1 MSGLMSRLSIAV
13 ALLFLFVIPP
23 AQAQR
28 DPDWVFLG
36 EQLVGKVERDVIN
49 IGQPED
55 WFTNRWFRSLYF
67 VAERT
72 DVYLISVR
80 LVYINGYTEDLRI
93 DEFIQRGDRLEVR
106 LGGERSYLK
115 SIEMIYRARP
125 ELRGEAVIKVFADPV
140 RRRGDVSPG
149 GAWTELGCQQVALLG
164 RDRDSIRVGRREGR
178 FRAVRLYAR
187 EADVELINVRVVYDN
202 GSPDEISVQQVLRA
216 GERTRPLDLRGR
228 ERSIERIDLVYR
240 TALNPAAII
249 AQGGIR
255 TAIVC
260 AEGLL

>member
-1 MSGLMSRLSIAV
+1 MSRLLSIAV
-13 ALLFLFVIPP
+13 ALQFLLVIPP

-49 IGQPED
+49 IGQSED
-55 WFTNRWFRSLYF
+55 WFTNRWFRALYF

-72 DVYLISVR
+72 DVYLMAIR

-93 DEFIQRGDRLEVR
+93 DEFIPRGDRLEVR
-106 LGGERSYLK
+106 LGGDRSYLK

-140 RRRGDVSPG
+140 RRRGDASPG
-149 GAWTELGCQQVALLG
+149 STWVELGCQQVALLG

-187 EADVELINVRVVYDN
+187 EADVELLSVRVMYED
-202 GSPDEISVQQVLRA
+202 GAPDDISVQQLLRA

-249 AQGGIR
+249 AQGGLR

-260 AEGLL
+260 VEGLQ

>member
-1 MSGLMSRLSIAV
+1 MSRLSSIAV
-13 ALLFLFVIPP
+13 ALLFLLVASP

-55 WFTNRWFRSLYF
+55 WFTNRWFRALYF
-67 VAERT
+67 VAERV
-72 DVYLISVR
+72 DVYLISIR

-93 DEFIQRGDRLEVR
+93 DEFIRRGDQLEVS
-106 LGGERSYLK
+106 LGGDRSYLK

-140 RRRGDVSPG
+140 RRRGDVLPRG
-149 GAWTELGCQQVALLG
+149 DWAELGCQQVALIG

-178 FRAVRLYAR
+178 FRALRLHAR
-187 EADVELINVRVVYDN
+187 EADVELLSLRVVYEN
-202 GSPDEISVQQVLRA
+202 GAPDDISVQQILRA
-216 GERTRPLDLRGR
+216 GQRTRPLDLRGR
-228 ERSIERIDLVYR
+228 ERAIERIDLVYR
-240 TALNPAAII
+240 TALNPGAII

-260 AEGLL
+260 AEGLQ

>member
-1 MSGLMSRLSIAV
+1 MSRLSSIAV
-13 ALLFLFVIPP
+13 VLLSLVVIPP

-36 EQLVGKVERDVIN
+36 EQSVGKVERDVIN

-55 WFTNRWFRSLYF
+55 WFANRWFRALYF
-67 VAERT
+67 VAERV
-72 DVYLISVR
+72 DVYLISIR

-93 DEFIQRGDRLEVR
+93 DEFIRRGDQLEVG
-106 LGGERSYLK
+106 LGGDRSYLK

-140 RRRGDVSPG
+140 RRRGDVLPRG
-149 GAWTELGCQQVALLG
+149 NWAELGCQQVALFA

-178 FRAVRLYAR
+178 FRAVRLHAR
-187 EADVELINVRVVYDN
+187 EADVELLTVRVVYES
-202 GSPDEISVQQVLRA
+202 GAPDDISVQQVLRA

-228 ERSIERIDLVYR
+228 ERVIERIDLAYR
-240 TALNPAAII
+240 TALNPGTVI

-255 TAIVC
+255 TALVC
-260 AEGLL
+260 VEGLQ

>member
-1 MSGLMSRLSIAV
+1 MSRLLSIAV
-13 ALLFLFVIPP
+13 ALQFLLVIPS

-36 EQLVGKVERDVIN
+36 ERLVGKVERDVIN

-55 WFTNRWFRSLYF
+55 WFTNRWFRALYF

-72 DVYLISVR
+72 DVYLMSVR

-106 LGGERSYLK
+106 LGGDRSYLK

-187 EADVELINVRVVYDN
+187 EADVELLSVRVMYED
-202 GSPDEISVQQVLRA
+202 GTPDDISVQQLLRA

-228 ERSIERIDLVYR
+228 ERVIERIDLVYR

-249 AQGGIR
+249 AQGGLR

-260 AEGLL
+260 VEGLQ

>member
-1 MSGLMSRLSIAV
+1 MSRLSSIAI
-13 ALLFLFVIPP
+13 ALLFLLVAPP
-23 AQAQR
+23 TQAQR

-36 EQLVGKVERDVIN
+36 EQTVGKVERDVIN

-55 WFTNRWFRSLYF
+55 WFANRWFRALYF

-93 DEFIQRGDRLEVR
+93 DEFIARGDRLEVR
-106 LGGERSYLK
+106 FDGDRSYLK
-115 SIEMIYRARP
+115 AIEMIYRARP

-140 RRRGDVSPG
+140 RRRGDVPQRGDWS
-149 GAWTELGCQQVALLG
+149 ELGCQQVALFG

-178 FRAVRLYAR
+178 FRAVRLLAR
-187 EADVELINVRVVYDN
+187 EADVELLSVRVVYDN
-202 GSPDEISVQQVLRA
+202 GSPDEMSIQQVLRA

-228 ERSIERIDLVYR
+228 ERSIDRIDLVYR
-240 TALNPAAII
+240 TALNPGAII
-249 AQGGIR
+249 SQGGIR

-260 AEGLL
+260 VEGLQ